1 MKYRKGEVATAAN
14 EKSIVTEAKT
24 AAAGRTAKRKKSPDC
39 SAENNA
45 KSVDEHENNKVKQA
59 DNGKIINLKT
69 VENTKKS
76 ADMSV
81 KIRAKSTVKT
91 AVPAATDIATDIATD
106 LATVITTD
114 KATDLP
120 TADLTAD
127 AVASK
132 ACKNGEKLDEFAVA
146 ALEKTVENLFSQG
159 LIYPNI
165 GGKNCTAICKIRK
178 KIRTE
183 ERKIEKSTNG
193 NGRVKKT
200 EPSRKLAQEPRPT
213 MRAANKRTS
222 GGVADDNGVH
232 NGKSVRKAGAGT
244 VAGGAHGRTQVG
256 KSKGQ
261 LCGQKREQ

>member
-14 EKSIVTEAKT
+14 EKFFVTEAKT
-24 AAAGRTAKRKKSPDC
+24 AAVGRTAKRKKSPDC

-45 KSVDEHENNKVKQA
+45 KSFDEHENKNVKQA
-59 DNGKIINLKT
+59 DNGKKINLKT

-91 AVPAATDIATDIATD
+91 AVPAATDIATDFVTD
-106 LATVITTD
+106 LA
-114 KATDLP
+114 

-127 AVASK
+127 SVASK
-132 ACKNGEKLDEFAVA
+132 ACKNGEKFDEFAVA

-183 ERKIEKSTNG
+183 ERTIEKSTNG

-232 NGKSVRKAGAGT
+232 NRKSVRKAGAGT
-244 VAGGAHGRTQVG
+244 VAGGAHGRTPVG